1 MDNAD
6 NSSDKQQIP
15 ADDLNRKLTDA
26 RLENDKDLKHVAV
39 VGDIYTIL
47 ISGKDTNG
55 QYCLIDMEVMPGGGP
70 PPHRHDFEEM
80 FTLSEGELELMF
92 RGEKKTVKAGET
104 VNIPRNAPHSF
115 KNVSDKPAKM
125 LCVCS
130 PAGQDDF
137 FLEVGDLVESKD
149 SKPPE
154 LSEQEKKER
163 MNKSKKLASKYK
175 TEILI

>member
-1 MDNAD
+1 MRNSD
-6 NSSDKQQIP
+6 NSSRKQQIP
-15 ADDLNRKLTDA
+15 ADDSDRKLIY
-26 RLENDKDLKHVAV
+26 LQPKNDEKLKHVAV
-39 VGDIYTIL
+39 VGDVYTIL

-55 QYCLIDMEVMPGGGP
+55 QYCLIDMQVMPGGGP

-80 FTLSEGELELMF
+80 FMISEGEIELTF
-92 RGEKKTVKAGET
+92 RSEKKNVNAGET
-104 VNIPRNAPHSF
+104 VNIPRNAPHNF
-115 KNVSDKPAKM
+115 KNVSDKLAKM
-125 LCVCS
+125 LCMCS

-163 MNKSKKLASKYK
+163 LNKTIELASKYK
-175 TEILI
+175 TEILV